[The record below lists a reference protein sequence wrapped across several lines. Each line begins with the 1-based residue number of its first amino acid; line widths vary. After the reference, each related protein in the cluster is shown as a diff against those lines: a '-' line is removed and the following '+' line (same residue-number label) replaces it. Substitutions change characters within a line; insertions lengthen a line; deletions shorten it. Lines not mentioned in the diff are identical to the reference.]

1 MILSHEKEAVKAAL
15 HSYLMKIASGENRGN
30 EKFYESQAR
39 NLYHRL
45 IAEHLPVGGFCH
57 GDYKSHAQDCGYDLT
72 DEQVNDLMEYSRRTF
87 DANIGISWDV
97 ISIHLDLWAEENNI
111 QKA

>member
-1 MILSHEKEAVKAAL
+1 MILSHEKNTVIDAL
-15 HSYLMKIASGENRGN
+15 EFYCKEHHGIDSHILASGIAGN
-30 EKFYESQAR
+30 ILAR
-39 NLYHRL
+39 LKE
-45 IAEHLPVGGFCH
+45 EHLPVGAFCH
-57 GDYKSHAQDCGYDLT
+57 GDYKSHAKDCGYDQT

-111 QKA
+111 QKT